1 MTTEAERK
9 INEWQENVLH
19 VTEDLTETHEFNGPR
34 VELTMS
40 EDLIVEII
48 VRHGGRKTIKW
59 CYQALKLLKQYE
71 ESVQS
76 NVNSEIKILTPGET
90 QTLDRLKGIVDL
102 RDDD

>member
-9 INEWQENVLH
+9 INEWQENVLQ

-34 VELTMS
+34 VELSMS
-40 EDLIVEII
+40 EALIVELI
-48 VRHGGRKTIKW
+48 VRHGRKTIKW

-76 NVNSEIKILTPGET
+76 NVNSEIKILTTGET